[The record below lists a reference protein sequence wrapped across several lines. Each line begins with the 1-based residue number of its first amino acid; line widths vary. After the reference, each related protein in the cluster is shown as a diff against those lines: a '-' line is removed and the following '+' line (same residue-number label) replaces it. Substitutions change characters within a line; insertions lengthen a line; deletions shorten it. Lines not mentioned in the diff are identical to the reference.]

1 MADAPKKLFVAP
13 VLKLPK
19 KPAPLGEGDLWAGRA
34 RAAGQGLFSLGDEAE
49 AAVRAG
55 MGEDYTTALND
66 IRSKYKRYKEEE
78 PGISTG
84 IELGTGVASAFIPGV
99 GWVGRGAQAL
109 GRLPGVANV
118 VKAVAPMAA
127 RLSPFAARVAPT
139 ATGIGAAVPSVVA
152 RQASNAA
159 RVAANQT
166 AARQALRVGAQGAA
180 SGAASGFGA
189 GEGGVENRAAT
200 GAMGAVLGG
209 GLGAL
214 TPAAGTV
221 TRFGADAFRN
231 AAGKVSPERAVETAN
246 DILLRAIDRGGQSI
260 PRLYGTAARDEA
272 MGIPSM
278 MAQTNPELMKLAE
291 TVATRPSAG
300 RKELVEAIAGQ
311 HTDAPNR
318 VTDALQQA
326 VPSKDYFSKLDDVT
340 TGMRQR
346 ANTVYEKAYEHGSV
360 DDAGIERIL
369 QEEDVKAAFDAA
381 VKNSEKY
388 IASAEA
394 KIKSGDLT
402 GPDPDT
408 FRLTQIYEPQ
418 FDAAGK
424 LAGHARVGQLP
435 DVRTLDYVK
444 QALDRRITSLYAN
457 KQGGEADALK
467 ELRNTL
473 VERLDAKVPA
483 YAAARAQYKGD
494 IEIVQALEQGR
505 DDIARMRPQELQK
518 LWRGKDALSA
528 GEKEAFKTGMLQRLL
543 QPIEDASGNRNFAQ
557 QIIGSEAWRSK
568 LKTVLPPG
576 EYRLLE
582 ASLKREAEL
591 FKGRSDILGGSA
603 TARRVASKEDLDSAI
618 EGGKLSDVVDMI
630 SRGRGGLI
638 GAGIAALDYA
648 RRANVSDAV
657 YTQLARV
664 LKTGG
669 PEDIANVLRSLRD
682 AAPARAAKIEKRIG
696 AQQTGVRG
704 VAASMGPGPG
714 EGADMSEPEKP
725 FKLNIP
731 TFGEEPA
738 APAEEP
744 TLAPSPDLQ

>member
-1 MADAPKKLFVAP
+1 MADAPTKLFVAP
-13 VLKLPK
+13 ILRQPK

-34 RAAGQGLFSLGDEAE
+34 RAVGQGLFSVGDEAE

-66 IRSKYKRYKEEE
+66 IRAKYKRYKEEE
-78 PGISTG
+78 PVISSG

-99 GWVGRGAQAL
+99 GWLGRGAQAL
-109 GRLPGVANV
+109 GRIPGIARVAE
-118 VKAVAPMAA
+118 AAAPLAA
-127 RLSPFAARVAPT
+127 RLSPFAARVVPGAS
-139 ATGIGAAVPSVVA
+139 GIGAAVPSVVA
-152 RQASNAA
+152 RQAANAA

-189 GEGGVENRAAT
+189 GEGGFENRAAT
-200 GAMGAVLGG
+200 GAMGAGLGG
-209 GLGAL
+209 AMGAL
-214 TPAAGTV
+214 APAAGATA
-221 TRFGADAFRN
+221 RYGADVYRN
-231 AAGKVSPERAVETAN
+231 VRGKVSPERAVETAN
-246 DILLRAIDRGGQSI
+246 DILLSAIERGGQTI

-278 MAQTNPELMKLAE
+278 MAQTNPELMALAE

-318 VTDALQQA
+318 VRAAIQEA
-326 VPSKDYFSKLDDVT
+326 IPSPDYFAKQESVL

-346 ANTVYEKAYEHGSV
+346 ADTVYEKAYEHG
-360 DDAGIERIL
+360 DIRDPGILGLLDNPDMKKAFQDATL
-369 QEEDVKAAFDAA
+369 
-381 VKNSEKY
+381 NSERLAAAATARGEDASKY
-388 IASAEA
+388 ALKPIYSPKLDVQGNLVGA
-394 KIKSGDLT
+394 DLT
-402 GPDPDT
+402 G
-408 FRLTQIYEPQ
+408 Q
-418 FDAAGK
+418 A
-424 LAGHARVGQLP
+424 P

-444 QALDRRITSLYAN
+444 QALDRRISSLYASG
-457 KQGGEADALK
+457 QGGEANALK
-467 ELRNTL
+467 EMRNAM
-473 VERLDAKVPA
+473 VERLDEGVPD

-494 IEIVQALEQGR
+494 IEIANALEQGR
-505 DDIARMRPQELQK
+505 TEIAKLRPQELQK

-528 GEKEAFKTGMLQRLL
+528 GEKEAFKTGMLQHLL

-557 QIIGSEAWRSK
+557 QVIGSEAWRSK

-591 FKGRSDILGGSA
+591 FKGRSNILGGSA

-618 EGGKLSDVVDMI
+618 DGGKLGDVVDMI
-630 SRGRGGLI
+630 SRGRHGFI

-648 RRANVSDAV
+648 RRANVSEAV

-669 PEDIANVLRSLRD
+669 TEDIANVLRSLRN

-738 APAEEP
+738 EPSMAPGP
-744 TLAPSPDLQ
+744 GLR

>member
-1 MADAPKKLFVAP
+1 MADAPKKLFVP
-13 VLKLPK
+13 PNLLKK
-19 KPAPLGEGDLWAGRA
+19 KPAPLGESDLWAGRA

-49 AAVRAG
+49 AAVRAV

-66 IRSKYKRYKEEE
+66 IREKYKRYKDEE

-84 IELGTGVASAFIPGV
+84 IELGTGIASAFIPGV

-109 GRLPGVANV
+109 GRLPGLANV
-118 VKAVAPMAA
+118 AKTAAPLAA
-127 RLSPFAARVAPT
+127 RLSPFAARVAPS
-139 ATGIGAAVPSVVA
+139 ATGIGAAVPSVAA
-152 RQASNAA
+152 RQAANAA
-159 RVAANQT
+159 RIAANQT

-189 GEGGVENRAAT
+189 GEGGFENRAAT
-200 GAMGAVLGG
+200 GAMGAGLGG
-209 GLGAL
+209 AMGAL
-214 TPAAGTV
+214 APAAGATA
-221 TRFGADAFRN
+221 RYGADVYRN
-231 AAGKVSPERAVETAN
+231 VRGKVSPERAVETAN
-246 DILLRAIDRGGQSI
+246 DILLGAIERGGQTI

-278 MAQTNPELMKLAE
+278 MAQTNPELMALAE

-300 RKELVEAIAGQ
+300 RRELVEAIAGQ

-318 VTDALQQA
+318 VRAAIQEA
-326 VPSKDYFSKLDDVT
+326 IPSPDYFAKQESVL
-340 TGMRQR
+340 TGLRQR
-346 ANTVYEKAYEHGSV
+346 ADTVYEKAYEHGDI
-360 DDAGIERIL
+360 DDTGIL
-369 QEEDVKAAFDAA
+369 GLLDNPDMKKAYQDAML
-381 VKNSEKY
+381 NSERLAAAATTRGEDASKY
-388 IASAEA
+388 ALKPIYDPVLDVQGNLVGAN
-394 KIKSGDLT
+394 IT
-402 GPDPDT
+402 GK
-408 FRLTQIYEPQ
+408 
-418 FDAAGK
+418 A
-424 LAGHARVGQLP
+424 P

-444 QALDRRITSLYAN
+444 QALDRRISSLYASG
-457 KQGGEADALK
+457 QGGEANALK
-467 ELRNTL
+467 EMRNAM
-473 VERLDAKVPA
+473 VERLDVKVPA

-494 IEIVQALEQGR
+494 IEIANALEQGR
-505 DDIARMRPQELQK
+505 TEIAKLRPQELQK

-528 GEKEAFKTGMLQRLL
+528 GEKEAFRTGMLQHLL

-557 QIIGSEAWRSK
+557 QVIGSEAWRSK

-591 FKGRSDILGGSA
+591 FKGRSNILGGSA
-603 TARRVASKEDLDSAI
+603 TARRVASKGDLDSAI

-630 SRGRGGLI
+630 SRGRNGLV

-657 YTQLARV
+657 YTQLARI

-669 PEDIANVLRSLRD
+669 PEDIANVLRSLRN

-704 VAASMGPGPG
+704 IAASMGPGPG
-714 EGADMSEPEKP
+714 EGADMSESEPEKP

-731 TFGEEPA
+731 TLLREP
-738 APAEEP
+738 APAEP
-744 TLAPSPDLQ
+744 TMAPSPDLQ

>member
-1 MADAPKKLFVAP
+1 MADAPRQLFVP
-13 VLKLPK
+13 PNLLEK
-19 KPAPLGEGDLWAGRA
+19 KPKPLGESDLWAGRA
-34 RAAGQGLFSLGDEAE
+34 RAVGQGLFSVGDEAE
-49 AAVRAG
+49 AAVRAA
-55 MGEDYTTALND
+55 MGEDYTEALND
-66 IRSKYKRYKEEE
+66 IREKYKRYQEEE

-99 GWVGRGAQAL
+99 GWVGKGAQAL
-109 GRLPGVANV
+109 GRLPGIANV
-118 VKAVAPMAA
+118 TKTVAPLAA
-127 RLSPFAARVAPT
+127 RLSPLAARVAPA
-139 ATGIGAAVPSVVA
+139 ATGIGAAVPSVVV
-152 RQASNAA
+152 RQAANAA

-166 AARQALRVGAQGAA
+166 AARQALRVGAQGAVA
-180 SGAASGFGA
+180 GAASGFGA
-189 GEGGVENRAAT
+189 GEGGFQNRAAT
-200 GAMGAVLGG
+200 GAMGA
-209 GLGAL
+209 GLGAGMGAL
-214 TPAAGTV
+214 APAAGALG
-221 TRFGADAFRN
+221 RYGADAYRN
-231 AAGKVSPERAVETAN
+231 VRGKVSPERAVETAN
-246 DILLRAIDRGGQSI
+246 DLLLRAINRGGQTI
-260 PRLYGTAARDEA
+260 PRLYGTAVRDEA

-278 MAQTNPELMKLAE
+278 MAQTNPELMALAE

-318 VTDALQQA
+318 VRTAIQQA
-326 VPSKDYFSKLDDVT
+326 IPSPDYFATQSRVL
-340 TGMRQR
+340 TGLRQR

-360 DDAGIERIL
+360 DDAGIERLL
-369 QEEDVKAAFDAA
+369 QQKDVKAAFDDA
-381 VKNSEKY
+381 VENSEKY

-394 KIKSGDLT
+394 KIKAGDLT

-408 FRLTQIYEPQ
+408 FKLAQIYEPR
-418 FDAAGK
+418 FDAAGN

-457 KQGGEADALK
+457 KQGGEATALK
-467 ELRNTL
+467 EIRNTL
-473 VERLDAKVPA
+473 VGRLDEKVPA

-494 IEIVQALEQGR
+494 IEIADALEMGR
-505 DDIARMRPQELQK
+505 KEVARMRPQELRQ
-518 LWRGKDALSA
+518 LWRGKDALSV
-528 GEKEAFKTGMLQRLL
+528 GEKEAFRTGMLQHLVE
-543 QPIEDASGNRNFAQ
+543 PVEDAAGNRNFAQ
-557 QIIGSEAWRSK
+557 QVIGSEAWRSK

-576 EYRLLE
+576 QYRLLE

-591 FKGRSDILGGSA
+591 FKGRSNILGGSA

-618 EGGKLSDVVDMI
+618 EGGKLGDVVDMI
-630 SRGRGGLI
+630 SRGRHGFI

-648 RRANVSDAV
+648 RRANVSEAV

-669 PEDIANVLRSLRD
+669 PEDIAKILRSLRN
-682 AAPARAAKIEKRIG
+682 AAPARAAKIEQRIG
-696 AQQTGVRG
+696 RQQTGVRG
-704 VAASMGPGPG
+704 VAASMGPEPG

-738 APAEEP
+738 EPSMAPG
-744 TLAPSPDLQ
+744 PDLQ